1 MNKKVIMGGIIVI
14 CIIGLVAAGITKA
27 AGNGG
32 GRAFSVDTAK
42 IQKGGISSYISSDG
56 MIEETEKAEV
66 FFDTPLKV
74 GKLLVEVGQS
84 VTKGQQLFELDL
96 SALQSQLETLRINK
110 NTQQISLNAKAMDAE
125 VERAYNNLKA
135 AERNYNDTKKTF
147 EENRELYNANAISKS
162 ELDMSEKAFIEAESG
177 MSGLKNARIAYNTA
191 LENRDNSRKS
201 GNENIKATDIQISD
215 LEKKIKTIEEN
226 CISPIT
232 GVITSLGVQ
241 AGAFTGSMQA
251 AYKVIDPD
259 KLQVRAKVKEYD
271 IKNVAVG
278 QKARIT
284 GEAIDKS
291 TEVTGIVKS
300 IAPVAVT
307 NTTSNGNETV
317 VEVLVE
323 VDGAEGALKPGLN
336 VTCEIS
342 TVNKKDVLLVPME
355 AIMPD
360 KDDNNI
366 VFVVDE
372 SKGTMLQR
380 QVTVGLNSDMYV
392 EILEGLKEGE
402 LVVLDPQPTYR
413 DGSRVRISEK
423 K

>member
-1 MNKKVIMGGIIVI
+1 MNKKVIMGGIIAI
-14 CIIGLVAAGITKA
+14 CIIGLVAAGIIKA

-177 MSGLKNARIAYNTA
+177 MSGLKNAKIAYNSA
-191 LENRDNSRKS
+191 VENRNNSRKS
-201 GNENIKATDIQISD
+201 AEESMKATDIQISD
-215 LEKKIKTIEEN
+215 MEKKINTIEEN
-226 CISPIT
+226 CKSPIT
-232 GVITSLGVQ
+232 GMVTSLGVQ

-307 NTTSNGNETV
+307 NMTSNGNETV

-323 VDGAEGALKPGLN
+323 VDGAEGVLKPGLN

-372 SKGTMLQR
+372 NKGTMLQR

-413 DGSRVRISEK
+413 DGSRVRISEEK
-423 K
+423 

>member
-1 MNKKVIMGGIIVI
+1 MNKKVIMGGIIAI
-14 CIIGLVAAGITKA
+14 CIIGLVAAGIIKA

-42 IQKGGISSYISSDG
+42 IQKGGISSYTSSDG
-56 MIEETEKAEV
+56 TIEETEKAEV

-110 NTQQISLNAKAMDAE
+110 NTQQISLNAKGMDAE

-177 MSGLKNARIAYNTA
+177 MSGLKNARIAYNA
-191 LENRDNSRKS
+191 AVENRNNSRKS
-201 GNENIKATDIQISD
+201 AEESMKATDIQISD
-215 LEKKIKTIEEN
+215 MEKKINTIEEN
-226 CISPIT
+226 CKSPIT
-232 GVITSLGVQ
+232 GVVTSLGVQ

-284 GEAIDKS
+284 GEAIDKN
-291 TEVTGIVKS
+291 TEVTGIVKN
-300 IAPVAVT
+300 IAPVAST
-307 NTTSNGNETV
+307 NMTSNGNETV

-372 SKGTMLQR
+372 NKGTMLQR

-413 DGSRVRISEK
+413 DGSRVRIAEEK
-423 K
+423 